1 MLQNPT
7 SAATLPR
14 LDAEKEGVQP
24 SIRPLLA
31 ARRPRPRAAV
41 GTCPYHWWLTSFGA
55 EVIGAK
61 PPERWSEDLANVR
74 TVGALSGLW
83 LGLREHGPA
92 VGLTLTGWRRLP
104 DGLSYRDPRTGIHVP
119 GSTYRDPRTGAGRRL
134 AVDAGLNVRLG
145 GMDVRALVFARIDR
159 VPRARLGSVLARWA
173 AFLAPAASAASE
185 RVPIAALVLTRTQ
198 GQRATILDAA
208 RDVVGA
214 NDRVA
219 VGAVEPG
226 GVALAT
232 DVVWRTAAD
241 EYDRRLVEVLAS
253 IAKAGK

>member
-104 DGLSYRDPRTGIHVP
+104 DGLSYRDPRTGIHVLVPAGGLQLTP
-119 GSTYRDPRTGAGRRL
+119 GSTSGSAEWMSEHSSSPGLIECHGRVLGRSSLAGPPSWL
-134 AVDAGLNVRLG
+134 LQH
-145 GMDVRALVFARIDR
+145 
-159 VPRARLGSVLARWA
+159 P
-173 AFLAPAASAASE
+173 
-185 RVPIAALVLTRTQ
+185 
-198 GQRATILDAA
+198 QRPNAC
-208 RDVVGA
+208 
-214 NDRVA
+214 
-219 VGAVEPG
+219 PSQP
-226 GVALAT
+226 
-232 DVVWRTAAD
+232 WC
-241 EYDRRLVEVLAS
+241 
-253 IAKAGK
+253 